1 MSKVEDYEYKYV
13 KHHMMEHPYY
23 VPKDD
28 DTITVAMLMQ
38 FRDTIN
44 IGDKFIIQVP
54 KQELLSGTSYSISET
69 VTILKKYPYVVE
81 TTSGFVQYLDLY
93 QGIRLK

>member
-13 KHHMMEHPYY
+13 KHHMMEHPDY

-28 DTITVAMLMQ
+28 DTITVLLLRK
-38 FRDTIN
+38 FRDTVN

-54 KQELLSGTSYSISET
+54 KQSLLSGTSYSISET
-69 VTILKKYPYVVE
+69 VSVLNKYPYVVE

-93 QGIRLK
+93 QGIRVK

>member
-13 KHHMMEHPYY
+13 KHHMMDHPDY

-28 DTITVAMLMQ
+28 DTITVLLLRK
-38 FRDTIN
+38 FRDTVN

-54 KQELLSGTSYSISET
+54 KQSLLSGTSYSISET
-69 VTILKKYPYVVE
+69 VSVLNKYPYVVE

-93 QGIRLK
+93 QGIRVK